1 MGQASSLDAT
11 FSSLLAMMCPGGGV
25 LVTVG
30 LTDVAAF
37 LCLCRAGLGQFSV
50 STYRKH

>member
-1 MGQASSLDAT
+1 MGQAPSLDTT
-11 FSSLLAMMCPGGGV
+11 FSSLLAMCPGGGV

-50 STYRKH
+50 STYRRH